1 MKKMKKIITFVLLVS
16 IVISCGTPKTVIQSK
31 KVIKGYWTLSEIT
44 YSEMGTFDVTL
55 LNDAS
60 KECFIGST
68 WQFIP
73 NNNTGIYTINDA
85 HCVPTGDRNF
95 IFTIQ
100 EVDANTG
107 LYDFL
112 LKPTNVKGKSENDL
126 GFRLQLTQLSETT
139 MRWEQTISV
148 GGKPFKIYMNFN
160 KINE

>member
-1 MKKMKKIITFVLLVS
+1 MKKIIVFVLLAS

-31 KVIKGYWTLSEIT
+31 KVIKGNWSLEQIT
-44 YSEMGTFDVTL
+44 YSEPGTFDVTL

-68 WQFIP
+68 WRFIP
-73 NNNTGIYTINDA
+73 NNNTGIYTINDG

-95 IFTIQ
+95 NFTIQ
-100 EVDANTG
+100 EIDSNTG

-112 LKPTNVKGKSENDL
+112 LKPTNVKGKSEDNL
-126 GFRLQLTQLSETT
+126 GFRLQLTQLTETN

-148 GGKPFKIYMNFN
+148 EGKPFIIYMNFN

>member
-1 MKKMKKIITFVLLVS
+1 MKKIIVFVFLAS
-16 IVISCGTPKTVIQSK
+16 IIISCGTPKTVIQSK
-31 KVIKGYWTLSEIT
+31 KVIKGFWSLSQIS
-44 YSEMGTFDVTL
+44 YSEPGTFDVTL

-68 WQFIP
+68 WRFIP

-85 HCVPTGDRNF
+85 HCVPTGNRNF

-100 EVDANTG
+100 EVDSNTG

-112 LKPTNVKGKSENDL
+112 LKPTNEKGKSEDNL
-126 GFRLQLTQLSETT
+126 GFRLHLTQLTETN

-148 GGKPFKIYMNFN
+148 EGKPFIIYMNFN

>member
-1 MKKMKKIITFVLLVS
+1 MKKIIVFVFLAS
-16 IVISCGTPKTVIQSK
+16 IIISCGTPKTVIQSK
-31 KVIKGYWTLSEIT
+31 KVIKGYWSLAQIT
-44 YSEMGTFDVTL
+44 YSEPGTFDVTL

-68 WQFIP
+68 WRFIP

-95 IFTIQ
+95 NFTIQ
-100 EVDANTG
+100 EVDSNTG

-112 LKPTNVKGKSENDL
+112 LKPTNVKGKSEDNL
-126 GFRLQLTQLSETT
+126 GFRLQLTQLSETN
-139 MRWEQTISV
+139 MRWEQTILV
-148 GGKPFKIYMNFN
+148 EGKPFIIYMNFN